1 MGFFDVL
8 SEQGEGL
15 GIWFY
20 ICLVLVFGGG
30 YLILKRW
37 DKLIKD
43 HDTKLSEKED
53 QSNKRIKEKDAE
65 ITAMIQRY
73 ESNQDKNQER
83 MQLMFEQS
91 IESAKQWQSK
101 IDLNTE
107 AITKLS
113 TVVSSSSISQTLL
126 EETNS
131 RLKLTIERTDALIRK
146 IKDEA

>member
-53 QSNKRIKEKDAE
+53 QSNKRIKEKDSE

>member
-53 QSNKRIKEKDAE
+53 QSNKRIKEKDSE

-73 ESNQDKNQER
+73 EANQDKNQER

-113 TVVSSSSISQTLL
+113 TVVSSSTMSKTLL

-146 IKDEA
+146 IKDEG

>member
-53 QSNKRIKEKDAE
+53 QSNKRIKEKDSE

-73 ESNQDKNQER
+73 EANQDKNQER

-131 RLKLTIERTDALIRK
+131 RLKLTIERTDELIRK